1 MSIKEKLDT
10 TKIPQHVAV
19 IMDGNGRWAALRGK
33 DRLEGHNQGAKAA
46 RTTVEAAAE
55 IGVKYVTLYAFSMEN
70 WNRPKNEVAGLMALL
85 LSSIASQLDDLIKNN
100 IRLKIIGDTSLLP
113 PDVLTQV
120 NNAVAKS
127 QQNTGLTAVI
137 ALSYGSRNEILNAT
151 KQLLHKYQDNPFD
164 IDSLSEQDFSHYLY
178 TYDIPDPELLIRT
191 SGELRISN
199 FLLWQISYSELY
211 FTDTLWPD
219 FSKEDFFEAIYQ
231 YQQRERRFGKT
242 SQQIATLK

>member
-10 TKIPQHVAV
+10 TRIPQHVAV
-19 IMDGNGRWAALRGK
+19 IMDGNGRWAAQRGK

-70 WNRPKNEVAGLMALL
+70 WNRPKSEVAGLMALL

-113 PDVLTQV
+113 PEVLSQV
-120 NNAVAKS
+120 NNAVVKS
-127 QQNTGLTAVI
+127 QQNNGLTAVI
-137 ALSYGSRNEILNAT
+137 ALSYGSRNEILNAA
-151 KQLLHKYQDNPFD
+151 KQLLRKYQKNPFD
-164 IDSLSEQDFSHYLY
+164 IDGLTEEDFSSYLY
-178 TYDIPDPELLIRT
+178 TNDIPDPELLIRT

>member
-1 MSIKEKLDT
+1 MSNKEKLDT
-10 TKIPQHVAV
+10 TRIPQHVAV

-33 DRLEGHNQGAKAA
+33 DRLEGHNQGAKSA
-46 RTTVEAAAE
+46 RTVVEAAAE
-55 IGVKYVTLYAFSMEN
+55 IGVKYITLYAFSMEN
-70 WNRPKNEVAGLMALL
+70 WNRPKDEVAGLMSLL
-85 LSSIASQLDDLIKNN
+85 LHSIASQLDDLIKNN

-113 PDVLTQV
+113 SDVLSQV
-120 NNAVAKS
+120 NTAVLKS
-127 QQNTGLTAVI
+127 QNNTGLTAVI
-137 ALSYGSRNEILNAT
+137 ALSYGSRAEILNAT
-151 KQLLHKYQDNPFD
+151 KQLLHDYQKNPFD
-164 IDSLSEQDFSHYLY
+164 IDAITEQDFAKRLY
-178 TYDIPDPELLIRT
+178 TNDIPDPELLIRT

>member
-19 IMDGNGRWAALRGK
+19 IMDGNGRWAAQRGK

-70 WNRPKNEVAGLMALL
+70 WNRPKEEVAGLMALL

-113 PDVLTQV
+113 PEVLSQV

-127 QQNTGLTAVI
+127 QQNNGLTAVI
-137 ALSYGSRNEILNAT
+137 ALSYGSRNEILNAA
-151 KQLLHKYQDNPFD
+151 KKLLQKYQNNPFD
-164 IDSLSEQDFSHYLY
+164 IDSLTEEDFSKYLY